1 MRRTLLAAGA
11 AAVFWTLPAA
21 AQHPEHTHEHGEVH
35 SHRGPGPHFIDAF
48 FTENAYIER
57 KVRPDLLASIEEGSR
72 RYTAHLEVEWAL
84 HPDISIIVHAPAH
97 HLVRDG
103 LPAETG
109 LGDISVGPKVAV
121 LNDRSAFI
129 LSLGADLE
137 LGTGDESRG
146 LGEGHSALAPFLLA
160 WIPFGKERRALLQ
173 TALHVG
179 FPLAAGHEAHGE
191 ASAALSWTSPL
202 GLTPILEGIVEF
214 GFEGEETDWAVAPE
228 FRWEFAPAW
237 ELGAGAKIRVSGPGE
252 EKLRLTVGAIRH
264 FPLPR

>member
-11 AAVFWTLPAA
+11 AAFLTVPAL
-21 AQHPEHTHEHGEVH
+21 AQHGEHGHQHGEVH

-57 KVRPDLLASIEEGSR
+57 KVRPDLLTSIADGSR
-72 RYTAHLEVEWAL
+72 LYTAHLEVEWAL
-84 HPDISIIVHAPAH
+84 HPDFSVIVHVPAH
-97 HLVRDG
+97 YLLRDA

-109 LGDISVGPKVAV
+109 IGDISVGPKFAV
-121 LNDRSAFI
+121 LNNRSASI
-129 LSLGADLE
+129 VSVGADLE
-137 LGTGDESRG
+137 LATGDESRA
-146 LGEGHSALAPFLLA
+146 LGAGHSALAPFLLA
-160 WIPFGKERRALLQ
+160 WIPFGKERRWLLQ
-173 TALHVG
+173 TALHVD
-179 FPLAAGHEAHGE
+179 FPLAAGHEAEGE

-214 GFEGEETDWAVAPE
+214 GFEGEETNWALAPE

-237 ELGAGAKIRVSGPGE
+237 ELGAGARIRVSGPEE
-252 EKLRLTVGAIRH
+252 EKARLIVGAIRH